1 MYWNCGTENLFPTIF
16 PKEWCAAKENWL
28 QAEMSGPSGKD
39 IFCHIKYQ
47 EHLAVLQYICWLP
60 SGLLQHLPA
69 GGKRMPFQGCLSFY
83 FSITILKRLRLHR
96 DTYSSTPTYVGQNH
110 TKNLLLPKLLIEQFS
125 GFWVHFT
132 SVSPLGWNVLTVLQR
147 LDVTPISS
155 SCLLFWALKPYWG
168 TGHSAY
174 LRLILVPWFCL
185 SLNSCGAFGEA
196 FGSKR
201 RRFNRKNAPLKFC
214 ECSQASY

>member
-1 MYWNCGTENLFPTIF
+1 
-16 PKEWCAAKENWL
+16 
-28 QAEMSGPSGKD
+28 MSGPSGKD

-60 SGLLQHLPA
+60 SGLLQDLPA

-168 TGHSAY
+168 TGHSTY
-174 LRLILVPWFCL
+174 LRLILVPWFL
-185 SLNSCGAFGEA
+185 
-196 FGSKR
+196 
-201 RRFNRKNAPLKFC
+201 PKFEFMWC
-214 ECSQASY
+214 IWGGIWKQKEEVQEEERTTKVLWVFTGLLLIQYC